1 MAKLMS
7 DNVAMQ
13 YSWTGAKQNKEKFE
27 ESPFLKIAQCK
38 YNIPANTM

>member
-1 MAKLMS
+1 MS

-27 ESPFLKIAQCK
+27 KSPFRKLAQGK
-38 YNIPANTM
+38 FNI